1 MNQKTTTMKLLNEKV
16 KSLLEVIQTE
26 GNAYHM
32 ADGSVKP
39 VFPTKDFSKIKAIL
53 SADDVKKHLMAELFG
68 KEAPNKD
75 DYRTML
81 MLMGIIHDLADVKN
95 KTAVQKR
102 LGLTFADKIVP
113 LRKTK
118 KPIKATI
125 EFKESK
131 NKDTGETV
139 NEATIRPDKKK

>member
-1 MNQKTTTMKLLNEKV
+1 MKLLNDKV

-53 SADDVKKHLMAELFG
+53 SADDVKKHLMDELFG
-68 KEAPNKD
+68 KKAPNKD

-81 MLMGIIHDLADVKN
+81 MLMGIIHDLTDVKN

-102 LGLTFADKIVP
+102 LGLTFANKVVA
-113 LRKTK
+113 LRKPQPPRVVKGKIKIKETK
-118 KPIKATI
+118 EKNPETGKPVGRDMTI
-125 EFKESK
+125 
-131 NKDTGETV
+131 T
-139 NEATIRPDKKK
+139 PDKKK